1 MTKNC
6 YIVIK
11 GNFLPLHC
19 CKTLIYMIL
28 LDQELTLKRL
38 GGQFDPNPPPSPP
51 PPPTLCG
58 FSKNLSS
65 KERLKP
71 WFFVTFNII
80 ISGIFPEISLKFL
93 KSFRKY
99 EEFLCQYYLF
109 SSIFIEYLDCLTFL
123 CYKETNNV

>member
-11 GNFLPLHC
+11 GKFLPLHC

-28 LDQELTLKRL
+28 LDQKLTLKRL
-38 GGQFDPNPPPSPP
+38 GGQFDPPTPT
-51 PPPTLCG
+51 PTLCG

-71 WFFVTFNII
+71 WFFETFNII

-99 EEFLCQYYLF
+99 EEFFCQYYLF
-109 SSIFIEYLDCLTFL
+109 SSIFIEYLDFLTFL
-123 CYKETNNV
+123 CYKETNDV